1 MKFSFVRF
9 IGSFGVP
16 TGSSQHTDKV
26 SKNFKSLVQ
35 AQISLHSGMEKSAL
49 KGTYLAHLLD
59 AKLPGQ
65 ANDFIWSHLAHL
77 ILSSHAQFVSC
88 LSWTFYNMQLRLD
101 SESTSSS
108 PQSQSPPPPT
118 PTLSFKKSCI
128 SETTRRYAPAMTSMS
143 VAQKVVFE
151 NGCVLHPGMTVFVC
165 PASVY
170 LDAKVFPYLHI
181 HTTFLYKSNPNH
193 LCLYR
198 RTRILCNG
206 PQIAGRLY
214 PLFYRPLM
222 NP

>member
-1 MKFSFVRF
+1 MKFTFVRF

-16 TGSSQHTDKV
+16 TGSSTHTDKV

-35 AQISLHSGMEKSAL
+35 AQISLHSAKEKSAL
-49 KGTYLAHLLD
+49 KGTYLALLLD
-59 AKLPGQ
+59 KNLPGQ

-101 SESTSSS
+101 SESTVSSS
-108 PQSQSPPPPT
+108 PQSQSSSL

-143 VAQKVVFE
+143 VAEKVVFE

-170 LDAKVFPYLHI
+170 LDAKVFPYSQYISLQ
-181 HTTFLYKSNPNH
+181 SNPNRH
-193 LCLYR
+193 Y
-198 RTRILCNG
+198 
-206 PQIAGRLY
+206 
-214 PLFYRPLM
+214 FV
-222 NP
+222 